1 VVDDL
6 RFPNELKAV
15 QELSGQVIVLLRN
28 DEKEGE
34 HSSENTINLKD
45 IRADLVID
53 NKNWD
58 AVELTRAID
67 SWWLSNN
74 L

>member
-1 VVDDL
+1 L